1 MNATA
6 TTTSAKANTTY
17 WALCDANGNVS
28 EYLAASGGAIAAHY
42 EYDPF
47 GNTTLATGAKAA
59 DFSHRFS
66 SKFLDTETAL
76 YYYGYRFLNT
86 EMGRWVSRDPIDER
100 GSRLERGHLR
110 ESASLRVA
118 SASEIG
124 HAYGFVRN
132 QPESHIDPTGLSLTE
147 SFCNAIMPFPS
158 GDKYLIDGGTC
169 YNLGCL
175 KKVCPD
181 FLHCM
186 LGGIGSGVKN
196 LGTCLIGCLP
206 SLIWGAPGYGACVG
220 ICVGADT
227 VITIGVVS
235 QCMTIKDKQKAA
247 CAVRMCYCQQ

>member
-1 MNATA
+1 MGFNITAYSDRARRTAHPPVKNRVGGLRGFWHSRARKTRSQPVGTHRERTA
-6 TTTSAKANTTY
+6 TPAET
-17 WALCDANGNVS
+17 VS
-28 EYLAASGGAIAAHY
+28 GVH
-42 EYDPF
+42 
-47 GNTTLATGAKAA
+47 
-59 DFSHRFS
+59 
-66 SKFLDTETAL
+66 
-76 YYYGYRFLNT
+76 YYGYRFLNT